1 VVRIVWCVHLHTQ
14 CYTLYLYTQYY
25 TLYLA
30 GLRCVDGSERRVTI
44 SHVLELEPES
54 ELHQRTTALE
64 EKLGVGE
71 AFAEEVVATEHLDG
85 GGEVAHGQ
93 LQEGLGG
100 MEGGWREVRRG
111 GGEGGAGRGGMERGE
126 EGGWREVRRVVVRRA
141 EGVRLTD
148 ECEWERVKSCC
159 ADAKEKSEG

>member
-14 CYTLYLYTQYY
+14 CYTLYLHTQYY

-100 MEGGWREVRRG
+100 KERGEERERG
-111 GGEGGAGRGGMERGE
+111 GRRGEGGGVERGE
-126 EGGWREVRRVVVRRA
+126 EGGWREMRRVVVRRA
-141 EGVRLTD
+141 RKG
-148 ECEWERVKSCC
+148 C
-159 ADAKEKSEG
+159 G